1 MTRQV
6 RKVAFV
12 VLALFVALFVNINVV
27 QVVRANEYTE
37 RDATR
42 KLQKDFGVRRGSILA
57 ADGETE
63 IARVQETGGTLRF
76 QRVYDQGPQY
86 AHITGFLSKVYDR
99 TELERSQDEVLS
111 GQGDVVDNF
120 TDLLAGREPTGDTV
134 VTTIRPEVQQAAIDA
149 LGGRAGSIVALD
161 PGTGEVLA
169 LWSFPTY
176 DPNELATFNDDE
188 ARAVWE
194 RLNDDPARPLENRA
208 TRRFYNPGSTF
219 KVVTA
224 AAALERGLSPDEE
237 FEDPVR
243 QELPNTQATI
253 GNFGGGL
260 CNGGEPLTLADAIR
274 VSCNT
279 TFAQIAI
286 EIGGVAL
293 VDQAEAFGFGT
304 DLGGQ
309 MPSIVASEVTA
320 LAKEDLDPATA
331 AQSAIGQ
338 RDVRVTPL
346 QMASVAGA
354 IGAGGTLY
362 APHMVR
368 QIEDFGGSVRR
379 DFPPSNVRQAISPR
393 TAGLLRDMMVDVV
406 ENGTG
411 TSAQIPG
418 VEVAGKTGTAE
429 RGEGRN
435 PNVWF
440 IGFAPAFNPT
450 VAVAVV
456 VEDGG
461 DVGSE
466 ATGGAVAAPIGQQV
480 LRAALTER

>member
-6 RKVAFV
+6 RKVSVA
-12 VLALFVALFVNINVV
+12 VLALFAALFVNINIV
-27 QVVRANEYTE
+27 QVVRADEYAE

-42 KLQKDFGVRRGSILA
+42 NLQKDFGVRRGSILT
-57 ADGETE
+57 ADGVTE
-63 IARVQETGGTLRF
+63 IASVRETGGTLRF
-76 QRVYDQGPQY
+76 QRTYNDGPRY
-86 AHITGFLSKVYDR
+86 AHVTGFLSKVFDR
-99 TELERSQDEVLS
+99 TELERSEDEVLS
-111 GQGDVVDNF
+111 GQGDVVNNF
-120 TDLLAGREPTGDTV
+120 TDLLAGREPAGDTV
-134 VTTIRPEVQQAAIDA
+134 VTTIRPEVQQAAVDA
-149 LGGRAGSIVALD
+149 LGNRAGAVVALD
-161 PGTGEVLA
+161 PGTGEVMA

-188 ARAVWE
+188 AHAAWD
-194 RLNDDPARPLENRA
+194 RLNDEPTRPLENRA
-208 TRRFYNPGSTF
+208 TRKFYNPGSTF

-224 AAALERGLSPDEE
+224 ALALERGMQPDTE
-237 FEDPVR
+237 FEDPER
-243 QELPNTQATI
+243 QPLPNTQATI

-260 CNGGEPLTLADAIR
+260 CNDGQPLTLADAIR

-286 EIGGVAL
+286 DLGGRAL
-293 VDQAEAFGFGT
+293 VEQAEAFGFGS

-309 MPSIVASEVTA
+309 MPNIQPSRVTSLEA
-320 LAKEDLDPATA
+320 GDLDPATA
-331 AQSAIGQ
+331 AQSSIGQ
-338 RDVRVTPL
+338 RDVNVTPL
-346 QMASVAGA
+346 QMAAVAGA
-354 IGAGGTLY
+354 IGEGGTLR
-362 APHMVR
+362 APRLVR
-368 QIEDFGGSVRR
+368 QVEDFGGSVRR
-379 DFPPSNVRQAISPR
+379 DFPPADIGQAVSPR
-393 TAGLLRDMMVDVV
+393 TAGLLRDMMVEVV
-406 ENGTG
+406 QNGTG

-429 RGEGRN
+429 RGDDRN

-480 LRAALTER
+480 LRAALEGR